1 MSSIKDLIEYK
12 VKKEKLVKCVRTEN
26 SKIKHLKD
34 FNTLIYKNIIDGTEH
49 LALVKGKVSP
59 SKNILVR
66 MHSLNIYSDLLD
78 PENEVLSKSINII
91 SKEENGII
99 VIIRNPK
106 KELLDKD
113 FHDDHL
119 VVDL

>member
-1 MSSIKDLIEYK
+1 
-12 VKKEKLVKCVRTEN
+12 
-26 SKIKHLKD
+26 
-34 FNTLIYKNIIDGTEH
+34 
-49 LALVKGKVSP
+49 
-59 SKNILVR
+59 

-106 KELLDKD
+106 KELLDRD
-113 FHDDHL
+113 FHVKRKSILKEYGIGAQILHDLGIHKIKL
-119 VVDL
+119 VSNSEQTKRVGMIGYGLEITEYVS

>member
-1 MSSIKDLIEYK
+1 
-12 VKKEKLVKCVRTEN
+12 
-26 SKIKHLKD
+26 
-34 FNTLIYKNIIDGTEH
+34 
-49 LALVKGKVSP
+49 
-59 SKNILVR
+59 

-78 PENEVLSKSINII
+78 PKNHILSKSIDII

-113 FHDDHL
+113 FHVKRKSIL
-119 VVDL
+119 KEYGIGAQILTDLGAKKITLLTTSKKKIIGIDGFGLEINGKKKF